1 MKLQPVM
8 VPKAAPCR
16 DLPPSR
22 ACRESSGFVD
32 TPSFFVP
39 TVNISL
45 REALVRF
52 ESSRDGV
59 LPPRIINSCLPCAIG
74 VLLSQGTVDPIGR
87 CVAFFYCNYI
97 FTSARPRRLSLWF
110 IAIRPPCGTSVP
122 KTQSLLVR
130 LLYPLCAEAWQ
141 ICPYIRSLG
150 DPRCR
155 KHPIFRDLK

>member
-1 MKLQPVM
+1 MKLQPVR
-8 VPKAAPCR
+8 VPKAATCR
-16 DLPPSR
+16 YLQPSR
-22 ACRESSGFVD
+22 AYRESSGFVD
-32 TPSFFVP
+32 TASFFVP
-39 TVNISL
+39 TVNISF

-74 VLLSQGTVDPIGR
+74 VLPSQGTVPPSEGVWPSSLEITLHKYWTPQAEF
-87 CVAFFYCNYI
+87 VVHCNP
-97 FTSARPRRLSLWF
+97 ASLRD
-110 IAIRPPCGTSVP
+110 ISP
-122 KTQSLLVR
+122 KTKSLLVR

-155 KHPIFRDLK
+155 KHPIFLDLN